1 MAGSTGTDEIRMFN
15 LDKKNYECMDIMR
28 NGIGGGVYQIEFSN
42 YKCQASYGTSAG
54 KWGIIEYK

>member
-28 NGIGGGVYQIEFSN
+28 NGIGGGVY
-42 YKCQASYGTSAG
+42 
-54 KWGIIEYK
+54 